1 MFEDNNGLYNK
12 KMELSSKI
20 ENLKKNTK
28 YLEEKVST
36 LMTQKEEQIIKL
48 KSEIVIYKNKIQ
60 VYKQKLKSEISS
72 YETKKIQ
79 EYKLK
84 LE

>member
-20 ENLKKNTK
+20 ENLTKNTK